1 VLDQAIL
8 SREEFLWLA
17 AQVASRAGIAFDA
30 RLFGAAHP
38 PPHTPAQFRCA
49 LMSLGLTVARGAKSQ
64 PGGES
69 VGWIGWRTHV
79 LSGEEPGTNT
89 HTDSAGLADALTVVF
104 IARDADGTTRMHAPR
119 PSEALAKASRGE
131 GKLDVIETWVVS
143 RPVHAAT
150 TAEAPDEVPGDNPS
164 AASTGPRTA
173 SQSRFG
179 FRTIWQEVSRHR
191 SIWRDILLA
200 SLAIQLVGLGTPL
213 LTQVIIDKVLVHQ
226 TLSTLTV
233 VAVALLV
240 FLAFSTTMGWIRQ
253 YLVVHTGNR
262 VDAVL
267 GDHVFGHLL
276 KLPARWFEHRPT
288 GTVIA
293 RLHGVETIR
302 EFLTGAAITLV
313 LDLPFLCIF
322 LAIMFFYSWELSLL
336 ALGISLLIAGFSAA
350 VTPALRRRL
359 DAQFLAGART
369 QAFTTEYVAGFDTV
383 KALQLEPVLQRRYG
397 GLLADY
403 LRTTFATR
411 QLGNTFNTIAGALE
425 QLMTLGILVVG
436 ALIVMRNE
444 GFTIGMLVA
453 FQMFASR
460 MSQPMMRIVGLWQE
474 LQQASIAVKR
484 LGDLMNAP
492 AEPYTAIP
500 SRGPRSAAA
509 TVEIDTVG
517 FRYDRNKPWV
527 LRQFSLT
534 LKPGEITVLTGA
546 SGSGKSTLTR
556 LLLGYHRPEEG
567 VIRIDGRD
575 IAFLAANEL
584 RSDFGVV
591 PQETLLFSGTVLDN
605 LRLAKPDARFEEIVA
620 ACRKAEIHDTIE
632 RLPEAYNTPLG
643 EHGVGLSGGQRQR
656 IAIARALLRQ
666 PRVLIFDEATSALDA
681 TTAEHLAQTINGLRG
696 TSTILFIA
704 HHVPKGLESNNLV
717 DVSHALRPPGREAIH
732 A

>member
-1 VLDQAIL
+1 MLDHQIL
-8 SREEFLWLA
+8 SRDDFLWLA
-17 AQVASRAGIAFDA
+17 AQVASRAGIVFNA
-30 RLFGAAHP
+30 RLFGASHP

-49 LMSLGLTVARGAKSQ
+49 LEELGLGVRHGARPP
-64 PGGES
+64 PGGQTI
-69 VGWIGWRTHV
+69 GWIGWRTPA
-79 LSGEEPGTNT
+79 SNTAEPGTP
-89 HTDSAGLADALTVVF
+89 AGPAPEEPAQSLTVVF
-104 IARDADGTTRMHAPR
+104 IASDADGTTRMHAPR
-119 PSEALAKASRGE
+119 PSEALARVSRGE
-131 GKLDVIETWVVS
+131 AKLDVIETWVVTQ
-143 RPVHAAT
+143 PTHAAGPT
-150 TAEAPDEVPGDNPS
+150 EEPHEDPRAEAAAGPPDRYANG
-164 AASTGPRTA
+164 A
-173 SQSRFG
+173 QRFG
-179 FRTIWQEVSRHR
+179 FRTIWHQIARHG
-191 SIWRDILLA
+191 SIWRDVLLA
-200 SLAIQLVGLGTPL
+200 SLAIQLVGLSTPL

-233 VAVALLV
+233 VAAALLA
-240 FLAFSTTMGWIRQ
+240 FLAFNTAMGWIRQ

-336 ALGISLLIAGFSAA
+336 ALGISLLIAGLSAA

-403 LRTTFATR
+403 LRTTFATK

-474 LQQASIAVKR
+474 FQQASIAVKR

-492 AEPYTAIP
+492 AEPYTAVP
-500 SRGPRSAAA
+500 TRSSRSDAAV
-509 TVEIDTVG
+509 VEIDSVG

-527 LRQFSLT
+527 LRQFSFT

-575 IAFLAANEL
+575 IAYLAANEL

-591 PQETLLFSGTVLDN
+591 PQETVLFSGTLLDN
-605 LRLAKPDARFEEIVA
+605 LRLAKPDASFDEIIA

-666 PRVLIFDEATSALDA
+666 PRVLIFDEATSSLDSV
-681 TTAEHLAQTINGLRG
+681 TAEQLAQTINALRG

-704 HHVPKGLESNNLV
+704 HHVPTGLDWKSSADL
-717 DVSHALRPPGREAIH
+717 SPKTRTSAREAVQ
-732 A
+732 